1 MPKRASAH
9 FRTNPVDAIDD
20 ALLQLNSQL
29 RALSAEL
36 MHMSK
41 QKLVLKVIPGEVMTH
56 AQLIRTGGQTKE
68 CHLPWLIQI
77 QRRDTLDDLFQIDI
91 EVHGPARAD
100 ARHGVTRD
108 QESLLTYHQASY
120 GTMFAAVEAS
130 LLTKLTEEELTALKA
145 YRAGNPEAG
154 PKPAT
159 A

>member
-1 MPKRASAH
+1 MTERASPH
-9 FRTNPVDAIDD
+9 FRAHPVDAIDD
-20 ALLQLNSQL
+20 ALLRLNSKL

-41 QKLVLKVIPGEVMTH
+41 QKLVLKIIPGEVITH

-68 CHLPWLIQI
+68 CHLPWFIQI
-77 QRRDTLDDLFQIDI
+77 QRRDTLDDLYQIDI
-91 EVHGPARAD
+91 EVQGPARPD
-100 ARHGVTRD
+100 PRHGVTRD

-145 YRAGNPEAG
+145 YRALNPEAG
-154 PKPAT
+154 PKPT
-159 A
+159 AA